1 MPSPHSQHS
10 MPYRHLA
17 IMLALSFVAMFAF
30 MYAMVDR
37 WANVYL
43 NLNQAY
49 MAGLMVAP
57 MAVIEL
63 AVMRAMYPDR
73 KLNLIV
79 IGASMVLLL
88 LCWFGIR
95 GQAGIGDKEFLKS
108 MIPHHA
114 GAILMCGKA
123 DVRDAEIQR
132 LCGNIITSQQQE
144 IAQMK
149 AILRRLQS
157 QSPPPPG

>member
-1 MPSPHSQHS
+1 MSHDENGS
-10 MPYRHLA
+10 MHYISFA

-37 WANVYL
+37 FANVYP

-57 MAVIEL
+57 MAVFEL
-63 AVMRAMYPDR
+63 VLMGKMYPN
-73 KLNLIV
+73 KIANMAIA
-79 IGASMVLLL
+79 GASVVALALF
-88 LCWFGIR
+88 WFGIR
-95 GQAGIGDKEFLKS
+95 YQAAVSDDQFLKL

-114 GAILMCGKA
+114 GAILMCQQAPLHDPEVKK
-123 DVRDAEIQR
+123 
-132 LCGNIITSQQQE
+132 LCGEIVSSQQRE

-149 AILRRLQS
+149 EIMKRIER
-157 QSPPPPG
+157 